1 MYAYNLEFPIFLL
14 IVREKIIN
22 QFCVKIE
29 VSSKRLKN

>member
-14 IVREKIIN
+14 IVTEKITN